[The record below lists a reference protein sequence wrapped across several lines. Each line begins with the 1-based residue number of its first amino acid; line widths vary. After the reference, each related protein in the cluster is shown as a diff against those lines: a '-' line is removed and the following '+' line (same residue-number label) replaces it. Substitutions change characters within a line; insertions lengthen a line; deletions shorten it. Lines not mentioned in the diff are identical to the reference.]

1 MRDAHA
7 EVIACEKCLL
17 LSACNRQCLMK
28 WHAIHSSPLPG
39 VWISTSVA
47 ESRSILSPPFIVA
60 FHFSHTSYQGH
71 RSILFNTILYSH
83 KFRSDRQ
90 TFDGAYKAAAN
101 GTNMAGIYEHGKMAS
116 IEWNLF
122 VACHSATRKFTVTIL
137 CTRGRLRLCNALSSE
152 IRIKKWKHNAQIFEE
167 FHSEVVRVKGLTF
180 YLPRLLHR
188 SKYILFHSH
197 SCMSWAGFT
206 EFWFESANKLI
217 LWVFFNEIRYNLRS
231 NRHVLNANRKFVRW
245 QPFTQISLSI
255 CIV

>member
-1 MRDAHA
+1 MGL
-7 EVIACEKCLL
+7 IK
-17 LSACNRQCLMK
+17 RQQT
-28 WHAIHSSPLPG
+28 ASPT
-39 VWISTSVA
+39 W
-47 ESRSILSPPFIVA
+47 
-60 FHFSHTSYQGH
+60 Q
-71 RSILFNTILYSH
+71 
-83 KFRSDRQ
+83 
-90 TFDGAYKAAAN
+90 AY
-101 GTNMAGIYEHGKMAS
+101 TNMAKWQMPS

-122 VACHSATRKFTVTIL
+122 VECHSATRKFTVTIL

-231 NRHVLNANRKFVRW
+231 NRHVLNANRKCVRW
-245 QPFTQISLSI
+245 KPFTQISLSLFASCNSSQVATLFGVLNLERVCTFI
-255 CIV
+255 SVAVWNVIFLFNFAHFDQSTSQNERKWY